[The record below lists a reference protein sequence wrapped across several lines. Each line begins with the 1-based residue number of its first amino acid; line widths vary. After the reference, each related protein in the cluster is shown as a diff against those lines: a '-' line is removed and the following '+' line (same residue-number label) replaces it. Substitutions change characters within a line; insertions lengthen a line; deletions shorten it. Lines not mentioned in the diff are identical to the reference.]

1 MIEKLSYRDRIVLLV
16 VIVIVLFGLTFFL
29 LIRPAMEETKALKT
43 ELIEETK
50 KWDDIEAK
58 ISQNPRLTQ
67 EVNET
72 RLASLRLQ
80 EGFTEKMED
89 VKAVDRYLQPYINGS
104 KITGF
109 TIPAGGVSFTYDVQ
123 TAIPFYY
130 NTPDEFVIY
139 PIWEAAD
146 LNGSLNDEMEN
157 VLAPSQQMATRTAEA
172 ALGSTATFTVQGTR
186 AEIYKMINR
195 FANGLDE
202 SGAKT
207 TRLVNVDIDDYSFG
221 KYKDYTDEMKNKATC
236 TFQVE
241 MFYIEPPT
249 EMN

>member
-29 LIRPAMEETKALKT
+29 VIRPLLEETKSLKDQFVKVSA
-43 ELIEETK
+43 E
-50 KWDDIEAK
+50 WDKIEAE
-58 ISQNPRLTQ
+58 ISQNPQLTQ

-89 VKAVDRYLQPYINGS
+89 AKAVDRYLQPYINGS

-109 TIPAGGVSFTYDVQ
+109 TIPSGGVTFTYD
-123 TAIPFYY
+123 IPTSVPFFY
-130 NTPDEFVIY
+130 NTPDFVTY
-139 PIWEAAD
+139 PLWEAAD
-146 LNGSLNDEMEN
+146 LNGSLALESLNITGP
-157 VLAPSQQMATRTAEA
+157 AQQMATRVPES
-172 ALGSTATFTVQGTR
+172 ALASTGSFTVEGTR

-202 SGAKT
+202 SGPKT

-249 EMN
+249 EME